1 MEDELMNFALSYLG
15 VGNFDD
21 CKKFTLLM
29 KSFIENSTYIK
40 IKKKEDQIEALK
52 YVINLED
59 TGFGNRE
66 LVDLLEA
73 EIEDLKKKEL

>member
-1 MEDELMNFALSYLG
+1 MEKELENFAMSYLG
-15 VGNFDD
+15 ISDFNNV
-21 CKKFTLLM
+21 KKFTILM

-40 IKKKEDQIEALK
+40 VKKKEDQIEALK

-66 LVDLLEA
+66 YIELLEA
-73 EIEDLKKKEL
+73 EIEDLKKK

>member
-1 MEDELMNFALSYLG
+1 MEKELENFVMSYFG
-15 VGNFDD
+15 VGNFDN
-21 CKKFTLLM
+21 CKRFTILM

-40 IKKKEDQIEALK
+40 VKKKEDQIEALK

-66 LVDLLEA
+66 CIELLEA
-73 EIEDLKKKEL
+73 EIEDLKKK